1 MSLND
6 LMSDFVARVN
16 NASMVDNTEV
26 IVLKNNLIL
35 NVCKKLVTLGFFTG
49 FEELEREVK
58 VSLNSKRLGRLVRI
72 SKPGQRIYV
81 TSEKMP
87 KVMGGRGFNILTT
100 SSGILTHVESKSKKV
115 GGELLFQIT

>member
-6 LMSDFVARVN
+6 LMSDFVARIN